1 MADQTAIHGEHGNF
15 QAKTPTG
22 HGIRIDI
29 ADVNVLRKWRERAN
43 QLSDEI
49 VAKRAL
55 LATVDNEPRT
65 RHRGRWGVQGP
76 RSGAAGVRPVAMYF
90 SVSGGTSPTTV
101 T

>member
-1 MADQTAIHGEHGNF
+1 MADQTAIHGKHGNF
-15 QAKTPTG
+15 QAKTPAG

-29 ADVNVLRKWRERAN
+29 ANVDVLRERSERAD

-49 VAKRAL
+49 VAKRAI
-55 LATVDNEPRT
+55 LATVNNEPQA
-65 RHRGRWGVQGP
+65 RHCGRRGAQGP
-76 RSGAAGVRPVAMYF
+76 GSGAAGVSPVAMYF